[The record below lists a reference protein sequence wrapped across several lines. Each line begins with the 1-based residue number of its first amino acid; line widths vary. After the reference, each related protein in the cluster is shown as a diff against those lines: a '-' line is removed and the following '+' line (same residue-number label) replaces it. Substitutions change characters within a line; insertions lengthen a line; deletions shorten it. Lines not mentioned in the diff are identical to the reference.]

1 MPRKEVCA
9 EYTNLGILK
18 ITICR
23 EGSVEAWGHFPLL
36 FPHLVLCC
44 GTFRRHP
51 EAGTTQL
58 RKSVVYSGL
67 KTEVG
72 IILQETCSVPA
83 LIRLQLKGRGRQA
96 CKQLT
101 VTSWVGLRKIQAPCS
116 HKILPRVTSQLTR
129 RRKREKWPWWRQT
142 HVERTARPK
151 DPGSKHRLH
160 RRGGSVW
167 LKGWVTRT
175 DDEARVGRRVRL
187 LCSDVGFYVWPM
199 GSQLIT
205 AEILQ

>member
-1 MPRKEVCA
+1 MWRLFED
-9 EYTNLGILK
+9 T
-18 ITICR
+18 
-23 EGSVEAWGHFPLL
+23 FPLL
-36 FPHLVLCC
+36 FPYIVLCC

-51 EAGTTQL
+51 EAGRTQL

-83 LIRLQLKGRGRQA
+83 LYNITAQREGQA

-101 VTSWVGLRKIQAPCS
+101 VTPWVGLRKIQA
-116 HKILPRVTSQLTR
+116 ILFRQDPAQSDITAHTTTGERKMALT
-129 RRKREKWPWWRQT
+129 KT
-142 HVERTARPK
+142 AFHVERTARPK
-151 DPGSKHRLH
+151 DPGSEQRLH

-175 DDEARVGRRVRL
+175 SGEMMKQEWGD
-187 LCSDVGFYVWPM
+187 
-199 GSQLIT
+199 GSGCCAQMWVFMCGQWG
-205 AEILQ
+205 AS